1 MVGCRTSR
9 QIMEVDNLKT
19 MSIIGI
25 DEDDVRE
32 KDERHK
38 RSQNARVPT
47 LDGLRLRASQ
57 NKGTS

>member
-1 MVGCRTSR
+1 
-9 QIMEVDNLKT
+9 MEVDNLKT